1 MQSRMFLLGSMILA
15 IGVAVP
21 EPADAS
27 DNVRIEAGSEH
38 EGDVET
44 RNGRIEIGDEATVDG
59 DAKNRN
65 GSIVIGDAVTAGDV
79 STRNGSIRLGQG
91 GRFDA
96 VSTRNGR
103 IEIGPDNEVG
113 AIGSRNGSV
122 SIGAGTRIDGD
133 VRTRNGSIDAEGNTR
148 VEGSAS
154 SRNGSVRFA
163 AGSEISGDVTTR
175 NGNIDLSGTS
185 VGQGAGTIFG
195 NVVLRDGSRIN
206 GDLIVEIEEDHA
218 GRSGWLWFGGGK
230 TWSEAGDIRILE
242 GSEVGGDIRFVLPAE
257 YDNRTPVVEID
268 ADSSVSGNLHI
279 DSRIELIAEGTI
291 GGRIERIE
299 P

>member
-1 MQSRMFLLGSMILA
+1 MQSRVFLLGSMIFA
-15 IGVAVP
+15 IGLAAPGYV
-21 EPADAS
+21 DAS
-27 DNVRIEAGSEH
+27 DNIRIEAGSEH
-38 EGDVET
+38 DGDVET

-59 DAKNRN
+59 DARNRN
-65 GSIVIGDAVTAGDV
+65 GSIVIGDSVTAGDV

-133 VRTRNGSIDAEGNTR
+133 VRTRNDSIDAEQDIR

-175 NGNIDLSGTS
+175 NGHINLTGTT
-185 VGQGAGTIFG
+185 VVQDIGTVFG
-195 NVVLRDGSRIN
+195 DVILRDGSRVD
-206 GDLIVEIEEDHA
+206 GDVIVEIEDDHA

-230 TWSEAGDIRILE
+230 TWSEAGDIRILA
-242 GSEVGGDIRFVLPAE
+242 GSEVGGDIRLVLPAE
-257 YDNRTPVVEID
+257 YDNKIPMVEID

-279 DSRIELIAEGTI
+279 DSRIELIAEGTV